1 MTGVAR
7 VHVACRRLDA
17 PGQYAE
23 RADEVVPIASMYK
36 VLLALEVADAFE
48 RGALRPETRVEVTP
62 ESRSPGGFGL
72 TRFAYPAA
80 VSLHDLM
87 YMSLAWSDN
96 TAADLLLDQVGVDAV
111 HDRAARLGLASF
123 WLAGSCRTLLGNA
136 GADFGYPTDT
146 DAELGDWSPLADAS
160 DLVLER
166 TTRASVADLVELAAR
181 LDADEAAHPAACARV
196 RELMA
201 EQVWTFRFAQAFS
214 SPDWTR
220 ASKTGTL
227 SPWRG
232 EFGIVTRRDGARFAL
247 AVAVRQHLVDTPPD
261 AVDRAVAGAAWTAVQ
276 RSLDI
281 SNASG

>member
-181 LDADEAAHPAACARV
+181 LDADEAA
-196 RELMA
+196 
-201 EQVWTFRFAQAFS
+201 QAFS